1 LNTEEVAVE
10 KSYFAAGCFWGVE
23 ARFKEFEGVVD
34 VTSGYGGGSTENP
47 SYEQVCDGETGHAEI
62 VEVVFDPQVTSF
74 ENLVRF
80 FFTIHDPTTKNRQGP
95 DVGTQYRSGIF
106 VVDEKQKQTAEK
118 IVQELNTKNT
128 FPRPIV
134 TEVTGFTNFYAAEEY
149 HQDYLDKHPGMCH
162 I

>member
-1 LNTEEVAVE
+1 ME

-34 VTSGYGGGSTENP
+34 VTSGYGGGQTENP
-47 SYEQVCDGETGHAEI
+47 TYEQVCDGDTGHAEI
-62 VEVVFDPQVTSF
+62 VEVVFDPKETSF

-118 IVQELNTKNT
+118 VVQELNSKNV

-134 TEVTGFTNFYAAEEY
+134 TEVTPFTNFYAAEEY

>member
-1 LNTEEVAVE
+1 ME

-34 VTSGYGGGSTENP
+34 VTSGYGGGHTENP
-47 SYEQVCDGETGHAEI
+47 TYEQVCDGETGHAEI

-106 VVDEKQKQTAEK
+106 VVNDQQKLTAEK
-118 IVQELNTKNT
+118 VIQELNAKNT